1 MRRMMINGPLCQ
13 LMSYQMVK
21 KMNKIVKIKRESM
34 SLILIPEVAMICLRG
49 IVMLDMR
56 TGELK
61 MKYTL

>member
-1 MRRMMINGPLCQ
+1 MRRMMINRPLYQ

-21 KMNKIVKIKRESM
+21 KMNKIVKIKKESM